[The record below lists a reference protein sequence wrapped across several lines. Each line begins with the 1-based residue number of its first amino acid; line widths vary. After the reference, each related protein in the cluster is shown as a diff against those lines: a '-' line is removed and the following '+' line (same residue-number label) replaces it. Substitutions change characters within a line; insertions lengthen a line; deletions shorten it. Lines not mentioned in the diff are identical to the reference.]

1 MHGLLY
7 GSDVRNTELAEG
19 RQYRRCIALLPHTT
33 HYLPQKAMLET
44 VVKELRSPVEYSV
57 LFTSDVDVTGS
68 LLNVATCWE
77 WEGTT
82 HL

>member
-1 MHGLLY
+1 
-7 GSDVRNTELAEG
+7 
-19 RQYRRCIALLPHTT
+19 
-33 HYLPQKAMLET
+33 MLET
-44 VVKELRSPVEYSV
+44 VVKQLRSPVEYSV

-77 WEGTT
+77 GTT